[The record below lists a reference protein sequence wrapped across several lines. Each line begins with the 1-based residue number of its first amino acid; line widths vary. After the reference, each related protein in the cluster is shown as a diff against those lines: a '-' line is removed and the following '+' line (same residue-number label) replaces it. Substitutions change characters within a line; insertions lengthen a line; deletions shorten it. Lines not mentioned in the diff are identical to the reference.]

1 MEAVPTFML
10 FADSFTEFLP
20 PISFGSALAV
30 IAAAALA
37 VLLLRKLLGPANA
50 VSRRWSLW
58 VLRGAILAIV
68 ALVLLNPVRVDE
80 LPGPVERPEMFYL
93 LDTSASMQMGSPK
106 SRWDES
112 LETISEAQRLAASS
126 PAIAKPF

>member
-1 MEAVPTFML
+1 ML

-20 PISFGSALAV
+20 PLSASVAIAV
-30 IAAAALA
+30 IVAVPLA
-37 VLLLRKLLGPANA
+37 VLVLRKLLGPANA

-58 VLRGAILAIV
+58 VLRAAILAIV
-68 ALVLLNPVRVDE
+68 AIVLCNPVRVDE

-112 LETISEAQRLAASS
+112 LDTISQAHQLAESS
-126 PAIAKPF
+126 PAIAKG